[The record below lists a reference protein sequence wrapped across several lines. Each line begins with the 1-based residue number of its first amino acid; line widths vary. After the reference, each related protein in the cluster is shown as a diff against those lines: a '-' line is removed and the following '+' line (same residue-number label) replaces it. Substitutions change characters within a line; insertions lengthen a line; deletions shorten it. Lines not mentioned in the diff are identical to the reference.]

1 MPLTLSMQFNLVI
14 YSIIAG
20 IITGLLFDIYRGIRG
35 ITPIKILVI
44 IEDLLF
50 WILAGLIVFVF
61 LLYTNYAFLTS
72 YVYIFIIISLL
83 CYFKFISKH
92 FYSREK
98 AIVKEIGKIV
108 RIILKNIYYPFKVIL
123 YQMTDKKK

>member
-1 MPLTLSMQFNLVI
+1 MPLTLTMQFNLVI

-20 IITGLLFDIYRGIRG
+20 IITGILFDIYRGIRG
-35 ITPIKILVI
+35 ITPLKILVI

-50 WILAGLIVFVF
+50 WIFAGLVVFVF

-72 YVYIFIIISLL
+72 YVYIFITISLL
-83 CYFKFISKH
+83 GYFKFISNH

-98 AIVKEIGKIV
+98 TIAKEIGKIIRV
-108 RIILKNIYYPFKVIL
+108 ILKNIIYPVKVIV
-123 YQMTDKKK
+123 YQIIDKKK

>member
-1 MPLTLSMQFNLVI
+1 MPLTLTMQFNLVI

-35 ITPIKILVI
+35 LTPVKVLVI

-83 CYFKFISKH
+83 FYFKFISKY
-92 FYSREK
+92 FYSKEK
-98 AIVKEIGKIV
+98 AISKELCKIIRV
-108 RIILKNIYYPFKVIL
+108 VFKNLSYPFKVIL
-123 YQMTDKKK
+123 YQIIDKKK